1 MVVES
6 DGSLPLC
13 READA
18 SQLQMEV
25 VTLLRENNKLQEEKE
40 ALEQQVLE
48 LQGMLQGQMGTEEA
62 LMTGGA
68 ADRGPCCDNIPLLAA
83 LLWAGLHYVK
93 LMKL

>member
-1 MVVES
+1 MDKYGTFLFPICLS
-6 DGSLPLC
+6 KIHTRPITSLPA
-13 READA
+13 E
-18 SQLQMEV
+18 SQ
-25 VTLLRENNKLQEEKE
+25 E

-68 ADRGPCCDNIPLLAA
+68 AERGPCCDNIPLLAA